1 MLTTPQEP
9 FPPPPPVPQP
19 VPQSAQQ
26 KNKRKRS
33 PALLI
38 AAIMLVS
45 LIAGG
50 LIGYS
55 ISYSSFN
62 GRITYLQNQV
72 STILLQDQTG
82 SSAQNDTFYVTSNV
96 SIASLYQQ
104 VRPSVVVI
112 EDLQPQYGGFFGRL
126 IGYSQAEGSG
136 FITDV
141 NNREVIVTNYHVVE
155 NAINVTVTFAD
166 GNAYTAR
173 VLGTDPYAD
182 LAVLTIDAMPS
193 GLQPLQIASSSTL
206 KVGDP
211 VVAVG
216 TPYGLQGSITAG
228 IISAVGRT
236 IVEDQSNE
244 QISIPSV
251 IQTSTA
257 INPGNSGGPLLNY
270 QGEVV
275 GITTA
280 AVSNSQG
287 LGFAIPS
294 NTILR
299 EITSLVTTG
308 SYNQHPSL
316 DASGTDMTYE
326 IAQAMGTNVT
336 YGWLVE
342 SVSTLNALK
351 AGTTQVSIIGQT
363 VTIGGDIVIAVNGAR
378 ITNTDDLL
386 SYLEENTFPGQ
397 TVNATVVR
405 GNQIQAVSVTI
416 GKLS

>member
-1 MLTTPQEP
+1 MTATQEP

-19 VPQSAQQ
+19 SPQAAQQ
-26 KNKRKRS
+26 KTKRKRS

-38 AAIMLVS
+38 ATIMLVS
-45 LIAGG
+45 LVAGG
-50 LIGYS
+50 LLGYS
-55 ISYSSFN
+55 LSSLSLN
-62 GRITYLQNQV
+62 GKIANLQNQV
-72 STILLQDQTG
+72 STILLQDG
-82 SSAQNDTFYVTSNV
+82 AANSAQNDSYYVTSNV

-126 IGYSQAEGSG
+126 IGYSQVQGSG

-155 NAINVTVTFAD
+155 NAINVTVIFTD
-166 GNAYTAR
+166 GNAYAAQ
-173 VLGTDPYAD
+173 VLGTDPNAD
-182 LAVLTIDAMPS
+182 LAVLMINAMPS
-193 GLQPLQIASSSTL
+193 DLQPLQIASSSTL

-236 IVEDQSNE
+236 IVEDQSGG
-244 QISIPSV
+244 QVSIPSV

-257 INPGNSGGPLLNY
+257 INPGNSGGPLINY
-270 QGEVV
+270 QGKIV

-299 EITSLVTTG
+299 EITSLITSG
-308 SYNQHPSL
+308 SYNEHPSI

-342 SVSTLNALK
+342 SVSTQNGLK
-351 AGTTQVSIIGQT
+351 AGTNQVSIIGQT
-363 VTIGGDIVIAVNGAR
+363 VTIGGDIIIAINGTR

-386 SYLEENTFPGQ
+386 SYLEENTLPQQ
-397 TVNATVVR
+397 TINATVVR